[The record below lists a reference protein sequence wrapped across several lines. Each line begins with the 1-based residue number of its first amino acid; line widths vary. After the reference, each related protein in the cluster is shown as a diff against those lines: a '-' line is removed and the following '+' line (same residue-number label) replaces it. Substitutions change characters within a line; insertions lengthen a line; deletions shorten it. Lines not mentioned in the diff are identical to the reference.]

1 MLSGRIRNSCDE
13 NISGKKKG
21 WNFGWET
28 SEGNEGK
35 RTRNC
40 GLLGRCFAGEKKGLY
55 QKNTHTKKII
65 RGDKK
70 MKKKR
75 K

>member
-1 MLSGRIRNSCDE
+1 MK
-13 NISGKKKG
+13 ISRGKKKDG
-21 WNFGWET
+21 T
-28 SEGNEGK
+28 LAGK
-35 RTRNC
+35 HRRGTR
-40 GLLGRCFAGEKKGLY
+40 GKEPGTVGYLVDASRVKKKGLY